1 MFQRIL
7 VPLDGSSLAERAL
20 PLAARLARATR
31 GSLLLVR
38 VVSPASEFAL
48 YSTESSLL
56 IQEAREEDVTRATA
70 YLAQVAQSPDLT
82 DINTRIA
89 VFTGIAAST
98 LLDVV
103 QAQEIDLMVMC
114 SHGETGFRR
123 WALGSVA
130 QKVARHSL
138 VPLLVLSAN
147 DASPLRLVAGKTAAV
162 HALVALD
169 GSCEA
174 EAVVEPI
181 AHLVALLSE
190 PFQGVLHLLRVV
202 DLPEHYGGWKSQ
214 AHIDTS
220 LIDHVQHDAETYLA
234 LMSERL
240 TVTMSNTHPLTITT
254 SVQVHSDVA
263 DVILRT
269 AGHRKGGIHQEH
281 AKDTDDLLALATHGR
296 SGIARWAL
304 GSVTERVL
312 GATTLPL
319 LIVRS
324 KKA

>member
-38 VVSPASEFAL
+38 VVSPANEFAL

-89 VFTGIAAST
+89 VFTGRAAST

-103 QAQEIDLMVMC
+103 QAQEIEVMVMC

-130 QKVARHSL
+130 QKVARHSP

-147 DASPLRLVAGKTAAV
+147 DASPLRLVAGRTAAV

-234 LMSERL
+234 LMRERL
-240 TVTMSNTHPLTITT
+240 TVTRPKTHPLTITT

-269 AGHRKGGIHQEH
+269 AGHRKGSVHQEH
-281 AKDTDDLLALATHGR
+281 AEDTYDLLALATHGR
-296 SGIARWAL
+296 SGVARWAL

-312 GATTLPL
+312 GDTTLPL

-324 KKA
+324 KEA